1 MIKPFTYEGE
11 PGEIRDNI
19 ALVQT
24 LERCAAAYRNRC
36 LNSLDGEHPNPM
48 WVRLYVASE
57 RLRQAVCQNNVA
69 RTILDIGS
77 DLMGCDDMAILEL
90 HGDSTLSL
98 LAGSGMTAARQ
109 QALAANA
116 RAIADAI
123 EAFKISIV
131 NADMAYNQL
140 WSQLGTTAFVPV
152 WHENRP
158 RGAIILYR
166 LLPQGNDLD
175 LADRELLRLLSM
187 FSGPSLFMPELRF
200 ASFIP

>member
-1 MIKPFTYEGE
+1 MIKPFTYDGE
-11 PGEIRDNI
+11 TCEIRDNI
-19 ALVQT
+19 ALVQA
-24 LERCAAAYRNRC
+24 LERCATAYRDRC
-36 LNSLDGEHPNPM
+36 LNSLYGERPNPM

-69 RTILDIGS
+69 GTILEIGS

-90 HGDSTLSL
+90 HVDSTLSL
-98 LAGSGMTAARQ
+98 LAGSGMTAGRQ

-116 RAIADAI
+116 GAIADAI
-123 EAFKISIV
+123 EACKISIV

-140 WSQLGTTAFVPV
+140 WLQLEITAFVPV

-158 RGAIILYR
+158 RGAIVFYR
-166 LLPQGNDLD
+166 LLPQRNDLD

-187 FSGPSLFMPELRF
+187 FSGPSLFNT
-200 ASFIP
+200 

>member
-1 MIKPFTYEGE
+1 MIKPFTYDSETC
-11 PGEIRDNI
+11 EISDNI
-19 ALVQT
+19 ALLQT
-24 LERCAAAYRNRC
+24 LERCAVAYRDRC
-36 LNSLDGEHPNPM
+36 LVYGECPNPM
-48 WVRLYVASE
+48 WVRLYLASE

-90 HGDSTLSL
+90 HGDSSLSL
-98 LAGSGMTAARQ
+98 LAGCGMTAARQ

-116 RAIADAI
+116 GAIADAI

-152 WHENRP
+152 
-158 RGAIILYR
+158 
-166 LLPQGNDLD
+166 
-175 LADRELLRLLSM
+175 
-187 FSGPSLFMPELRF
+187 
-200 ASFIP
+200 